1 MKGFGGGTHLL
12 KRLFSPLFQIG
23 SHGETGFEATFL
35 ALYMWSVFA
44 EPVLTIGTP
53 LLPRSGPKGEAR

>member
-12 KRLFSPLFQIG
+12 KHLFSPLFQIG

-35 ALYMWSVFA
+35 AL
-44 EPVLTIGTP
+44 
-53 LLPRSGPKGEAR
+53 